1 MSATASPRRSPATR
15 KKRRLRIVLIGMI
28 MLGAATALMLSAFQD
43 NILFFYSPS
52 DLIEKS
58 VEEGQSIRLGGIVAE
73 GSVSTGNDGQTSF
86 DITDFNNTTTVS
98 YVGLLPD
105 LFREGQGVVSEGWL
119 QADGTFHATNVLAK
133 HDENYMP
140 PEVADA
146 LKRSG
151 NWKGESAP
159 MEAEK

>member
-1 MSATASPRRSPATR
+1 MSMTATRRTPATR
-15 KKRRLRIVLIGMI
+15 KKRRMRIILIGML
-28 MLGAATALMLSAFQD
+28 MLGAAAALVLTAFQD
-43 NILFFYSPS
+43 NILYFYSPT

-58 VEEGQSIRLGGIVAE
+58 VKEGQSVRIGGIVAE
-73 GSVSTGNDGQTSF
+73 GSLRTGTDGQTSF
-86 DITDFNNTTTVS
+86 DITDFNNTTAVS
-98 YVGLLPD
+98 YTGLLPD

-119 QADGTFHATNVLAK
+119 EADGSFHATTVLAK

-151 NWKGESAP
+151 KWKGESPP
-159 MEAEK
+159 MEAKE